1 MKNQK
6 IYLAVIIMLS
16 FTLFSFQCTKKE
28 MAEGDEDG
36 PIITVISPSES
47 SQFYIEGG
55 EDAPDSILIHATATD
70 ESGMSMAT
78 ISIFNSEGVEVIDP
92 YSVYA
97 TSFNSYQINHIQIGF
112 STLIP
117 DNYRIEIEYSDDL
130 GNSSIVT
137 RNVVCLDS
145 EIGGNDN

>member
-16 FTLFSFQCTKKE
+16 FTLFSFQCTRQAI
-28 MAEGDEDG
+28 AEGDEDG
-36 PIITVISPSES
+36 PIITVISPSEM
-47 SQFYIEGG
+47 SQFSIEGG
-55 EDAPDSILIHATATD
+55 DEPDSILIHATAAD
-70 ESGMSMAT
+70 ESGISMAT

-97 TSFNSYQINHIQIGF
+97 TSFNSYQVNHIQKGF

-130 GNSSIVT
+130 GHSSIVT
-137 RNVVCLDS
+137 RNVVCIDLG
-145 EIGGNDN
+145 IGGSDN

>member
-1 MKNQK
+1 M
-6 IYLAVIIMLS
+6 V
-16 FTLFSFQCTKKE
+16 
-28 MAEGDEDG
+28 EGDEDG

-47 SQFYIEGG
+47 SQFYVFGG
-55 EDAPDSILIHATATD
+55 EDIPDRILIHATATG

-97 TSFNSYQINHIQIGF
+97 TSFNSYQINHIQKGF
-112 STLIP
+112 SALMP

-137 RNVVCLDS
+137 RNVVCLVLG
-145 EIGGNDN
+145 IGGSDN